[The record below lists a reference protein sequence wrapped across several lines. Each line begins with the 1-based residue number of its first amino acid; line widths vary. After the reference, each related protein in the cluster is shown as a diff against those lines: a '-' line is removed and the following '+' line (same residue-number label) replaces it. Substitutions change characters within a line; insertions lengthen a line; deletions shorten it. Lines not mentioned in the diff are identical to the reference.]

1 MRPITFVRTGIVVA
15 MLGSTV
21 ANAMG
26 CLGTACK
33 EVVFS
38 FNNGCYEVT
47 NLSNK
52 RVSVTIGAVSFT
64 VESGKT
70 RTVAGLDNR
79 CVASFESIPKAN
91 YEQI

>member
-1 MRPITFVRTGIVVA
+1 MRPLTFMRTGIVVA

-21 ANAMG
+21 VNAMG

-33 EVVFS
+33 EIVFS

-47 NLSNK
+47 NLSTK

-64 VESGKT
+64 VESGKK
-70 RTVAGLDNR
+70 RTVAGLDNH
-79 CVASFESIPKAN
+79 CVATFESIPTAN
-91 YEQI
+91 YDQI